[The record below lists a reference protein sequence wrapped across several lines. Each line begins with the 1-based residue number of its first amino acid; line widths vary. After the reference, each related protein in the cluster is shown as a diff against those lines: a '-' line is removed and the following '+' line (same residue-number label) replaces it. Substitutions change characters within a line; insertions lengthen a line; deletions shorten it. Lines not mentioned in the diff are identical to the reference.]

1 MIFPIVAYG
10 HPTLRK
16 VALDIDKSY
25 PELAELIGAMFESM
39 HVSNGVGLAAPQIN
53 QSIRL
58 FLVDAT
64 PYEKE
69 FKEDV
74 ILRLVFINAKI
85 VEEEG
90 EEWAFNE
97 GCLSLPGINEDVY
110 RKPKI
115 RIQYYD
121 ENWEFQDRYFDGLIA
136 RIIQHEYD
144 HLEGVL
150 FTDRLSTLKKTLLK
164 GKLMDI
170 TKGKVDVDY
179 RMIFPIIKKKKRKL

>member
-1 MIFPIVAYG
+1 MIFPILAYG
-10 HPTLRK
+10 HPMLRK
-16 VALDIDKSY
+16 IAADIDKDY
-25 PELAELIGAMFESM
+25 PELNQLIETMFESM

-53 QSIRL
+53 KSIRL

-64 PYEKE
+64 PYKKE
-69 FKEDV
+69 IKEETT
-74 ILRLVFINAKI
+74 LKFTFINAKI
-85 VEEEG
+85 IEEEG

-97 GCLSLPGINEDVY
+97 GCLSVPGINEDVF

-121 ENWEFQDRYFDGLIA
+121 ENWVFQDKYFEGLIA

-144 HLEGVL
+144 HLDGII
-150 FTDRLSTLKKTLLK
+150 FTDRLSNLKKTLIK

-170 TKGKVDVDY
+170 SKGKVDVDY
-179 RMIFPIIKKKKRKL
+179 RMIFPVLKKKKRKF